1 MQDDSQSLGS
11 GSVADRTAAGS
22 SKGRRNVAT
31 PEGDYYEGDSESDD
45 QNGAHQAPDDHEN
58 FSDEPEEDDNQ
69 DPDLNESTANTIRHS
84 ISKATLRHSL
94 SNTRA
99 VPSISQ
105 RKIPPPSHTVL
116 GLENPSSSQPGFQDS
131 PLTGSG
137 SGNGVTV
144 QRVDDLT
151 HVIQCDDE
159 LNRGPAGMAGT
170 QSEQVPESSMSPEQ
184 RIKHLE
190 DKVAKLN
197 ALRRIDATSISR
209 SYLFFKKKIY

>member
-1 MQDDSQSLGS
+1 M
-11 GSVADRTAAGS
+11 
-22 SKGRRNVAT
+22 AT

-45 QNGAHQAPDDHEN
+45 DQNGAHQAPPDDHG
-58 FSDEPEEDDNQ
+58 DEPKVVQDDDDQ
-69 DPDLNESTANTIRHS
+69 DPDLNGSTANTIRHS
-84 ISKATLRHSL
+84 ISKTTLVRNSL
-94 SNTRA
+94 SNTTRAA

-105 RKIPPPSHTVL
+105 RKIPQPLHTVL
-116 GLENPSSSQPGFQDS
+116 GLENPSSSLEPGFQDS
-131 PLTGSG
+131 PLTGLG

-151 HVIQCDDE
+151 HLIPCDDE
-159 LNRGPAGMAGT
+159 HHRGPAGVAGA
-170 QSEQVPESSMSPEQ
+170 QSEHVPESSMSPEQ

-209 SYLFFKKKIY
+209 SYLFFKIF